1 MGDRHSRGWPA
12 AEPGAAASRSH
23 EPLRSTHRTARQ
35 YRKAANKKTIPP
47 YQRGL
52 PTQAAYPDTPTA
64 AATDSQANPRTAER
78 RGRPHRLTLTHHGYC
93 ARERRPLILASEN
106 YDDASHPGTGP
117 GASRPAPGTAD

>member
-52 PTQAAYPDTPTA
+52 PAQAAYPDTPPGRRDREPGEPQDGGATWQAPQADPDPPRVLRTRETA
-64 AATDSQANPRTAER
+64 T
-78 RGRPHRLTLTHHGYC
+78 
-93 ARERRPLILASEN
+93 
-106 YDDASHPGTGP
+106 HPGL
-117 GASRPAPGTAD
+117 RKLR